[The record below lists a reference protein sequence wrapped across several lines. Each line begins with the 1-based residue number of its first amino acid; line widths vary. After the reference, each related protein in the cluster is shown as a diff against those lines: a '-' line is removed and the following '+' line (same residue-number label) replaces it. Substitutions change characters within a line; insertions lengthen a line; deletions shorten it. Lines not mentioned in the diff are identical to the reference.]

1 MDYETSGLGCHFSGN
16 NTFCPHFSHSYRQ
29 EPLRPGT
36 EGPQGPFIPQQAQ
49 GPGCWF
55 LRLPPPPPHTQTYF
69 TSVTPDMLLLCQFQ
83 IKPVRETFLDA
94 LKKRLKKRLFK

>member
-1 MDYETSGLGCHFSGN
+1 M
-16 NTFCPHFSHSYRQ
+16 SHSHKQ

-55 LRLPPPPPHTQTYF
+55 LRLPPPPPPTHK
-69 TSVTPDMLLLCQFQ
+69 LIL
-83 IKPVRETFLDA
+83 
-94 LKKRLKKRLFK
+94 RL